1 MTINKALNV
10 TGVVTATTFSGTAT
24 NATHSSNGGHIA
36 NQIADI
42 YDKIATINARL
53 EKLNPGNGNAIM
65 VGGNWYAEAR
75 DSFIRMRNAT
85 KETIAQY
92 GVYGYGGRYYD
103 GYYQPGG

>member
-1 MTINKALNV
+1 
-10 TGVVTATTFSGTAT
+10 
-24 NATHSSNGGHIA
+24 
-36 NQIADI
+36 
-42 YDKIATINARL
+42 
-53 EKLNPGNGNAIM
+53 M